1 VSSPRRAGGFTLVEV
16 LVALA
21 IVAVALMA
29 SLRAVGS
36 LTAAGTDLRLR
47 VLAQW
52 SAENRLAQMRV
63 QSDWPPVG
71 QARQDCPQAGVALV
85 CQEEVFATPN
95 PFFRR
100 VEIAVYEAG
109 GRRPLAKL
117 TGFVTSG
124 NS

>member
-1 VSSPRRAGGFTLVEV
+1 
-16 LVALA
+16 
-21 IVAVALMA
+21 
-29 SLRAVGS
+29 
-36 LTAAGTDLRLR
+36 
-47 VLAQW
+47 
-52 SAENRLAQMRV
+52 MRV

-71 QARQDCPQAGVALV
+71 RSRQDCPQAGVALV

-100 VEIAVYEAG
+100 VEIAVYEAD
-109 GRRPLAKL
+109 GRRPLARL